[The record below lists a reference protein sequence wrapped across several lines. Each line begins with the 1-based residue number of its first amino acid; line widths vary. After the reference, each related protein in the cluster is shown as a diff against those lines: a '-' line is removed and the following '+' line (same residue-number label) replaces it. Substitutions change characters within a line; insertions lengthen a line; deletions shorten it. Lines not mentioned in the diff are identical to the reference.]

1 MVQNKKINIFYV
13 GLKLQVCSLFCSLF
27 QVHSVFR
34 CVVMGANAKRCSRT
48 QNEIIASKRE
58 LPVKNN
64 PYSYVTPCYY
74 ITLSR
79 CILYIYIEKGDSPF
93 T

>member
-1 MVQNKKINIFYV
+1 MVQKKNEYFYV
-13 GLKLQVCSLFCSLF
+13 GLKLKVCSLFCSLF
-27 QVHSVFR
+27 QAHSTFR
-34 CVVMGANAKRCSRT
+34 CVVMGANARRRLQT
-48 QNEIIASKRE
+48 QNEIVASKRE
-58 LPVKNN
+58 LPVKH

-79 CILYIYIEKGDSPF
+79 LNCTFSLERGFPF